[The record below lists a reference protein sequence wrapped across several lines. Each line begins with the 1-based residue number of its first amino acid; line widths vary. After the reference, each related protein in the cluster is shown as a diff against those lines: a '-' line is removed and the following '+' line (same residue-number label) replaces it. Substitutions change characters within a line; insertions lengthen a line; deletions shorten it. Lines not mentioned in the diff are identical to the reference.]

1 MTPSAVL
8 PFPKPVRGC
17 CRFDGLPLR
26 HTFIDLGTSPLSNAF
41 LSRAQ
46 LGEAER
52 FYPLHAFV
60 CERCLLVQLEQFETP
75 AAIFGD
81 YAYFSSFSE
90 TWLRHAQDF
99 AERMTARL
107 GLDARSLVL
116 EVGSND
122 GYLLQFFQQQGVP
135 TLGVDPAANVA
146 QAARDKGIPT
156 RTAFFSVPAAR
167 ALAAEGFQADLV
179 VGNNVLAH
187 VPDLND
193 FVAGLALALKPDGVL
208 CLEFPHLLRLMRE
221 GQFDT
226 IYHEHFSYFSL
237 LTAETVLNAHGL
249 TVFDVEELPT
259 HGGSLRLY
267 AAHSGTQ
274 RALPGERVRRLRE
287 QEQSAGLGQLDS
299 YLHFGTQAAQAKR
312 RLLDFMIGAK
322 DSGKSL
328 AAYGAPAKGNTL
340 LNYCGIRSDFLDYAV
355 DLSPHKQ
362 GLFLP
367 GTRLPIF
374 APEKI
379 WETRPDFLLILP
391 WNLKDEIMQQMAGI
405 RAWGGQF
412 VVPIP
417 TVEVCP

>member
-1 MTPSAVL
+1 MSLREATRA
-8 PFPKPVRGC
+8 R
-17 CRFDGLPLR
+17 CRFDGQPLN
-26 HTFIDLGTSPLSNAF
+26 HTFVDLGTSPLSNAF
-41 LSRAQ
+41 LSQAQ
-46 LGEAER
+46 LGDAEL

-60 CERCLLVQLEQFETP
+60 CEHCLLVQLEQFETP
-75 AAIFGD
+75 ARIFSD
-81 YAYFSSFSE
+81 YAYFSSISE

-99 AERMTARL
+99 AQRAAEIL
-107 GLDARSLVL
+107 GLDAHSLVV

-122 GYLLQFFQQQGVP
+122 GYLLQFFQQQGIPV
-135 TLGVDPAANVA
+135 LGIDPAANVA
-146 QAARDKGIPT
+146 QTARDRGIPT
-156 RTAFFSVPAAR
+156 RTAFFGAQTAR
-167 ALAAEGFQADLV
+167 ELRAEGPGADLL

-208 CLEFPHLLRLMRE
+208 CLEFPHLLQLMRR

-237 LTAETVLNAHGL
+237 RTAELVLGAHGL
-249 TVFDVEELPT
+249 TVFDVQELPT

-267 AAHSGTQ
+267 AAHSGAA
-274 RALPGERVRRLRE
+274 RAAVTERVRHLQA
-287 QEQSAGLGQLDS
+287 QEQSAGLNRLES
-299 YLHFGTQAAQAKR
+299 YLHFGEQAKQAKR
-312 RLLDFMIGAK
+312 ALLEFLIDAK
-322 DSGKSL
+322 NSGKSI

-340 LNYCGIRSDFLDYAV
+340 LNFCGIRSDFLDYTV

-374 APEKI
+374 APEKVY
-379 WETRPDFLLILP
+379 ETKPDYLLILP
-391 WNLKDEIMQQMAGI
+391 WNLKDEIMQQMAGL

-417 TVEVCP
+417 EVQIYA